1 MRFLA
6 AIQPQHPQRN
16 PRLQRASRASVVFL
30 LVPPSES
37 RSPPALITVRI
48 ERASHRSS
56 SSELLIFPLRSRA
69 RILGL
74 ISRGENDAYVVIRR
88 NCWRGYRKLTT
99 SRPPVNGELGELR
112 GSRTVSSSGWD
123 RPIKSRVGE
132 EIKLLEARH
141 RIPSFAFRVLSRIEM
156 KLSSPLVAPPT
167 SRYDPPIMQIAGSEG
182 EKARVSAT
190 RFQASARHAAF
201 SLFRWNTVVRRI
213 MAACTYTSQCDF

>member
-6 AIQPQHPQRN
+6 AILPQHPQRN

-88 NCWRGYRKLTT
+88 NCRRGYRKLTT

-112 GSRTVSSSGWD
+112 GSRTVSSGWD
-123 RPIKSRVGE
+123 RPIKSRVG
-132 EIKLLEARH
+132 KKWRYS
-141 RIPSFAFRVLSRIEM
+141 RPSNSFFHISRIIENRNRTF
-156 KLSSPLVAPPT
+156 LSSCCPADVEIRSSHYAN
-167 SRYDPPIMQIAGSEG
+167 RGIG
-182 EKARVSAT
+182 ERE
-190 RFQASARHAAF
+190 SARF
-201 SLFRWNTVVRRI
+201 GDSLPGERTTRGFLPFPVKYSRRI
-213 MAACTYTSQCDF
+213 MAARTYTSQCDF